1 MTVVR
6 AEIQDRPVRVSV
18 PVRVTFS
25 GSTFL
30 IKEFTA
36 NLSVGG
42 IFLKTDNVVE
52 PGVEGQLTFRGSRW
66 ERPFTIRAVVVR
78 VVPPNEASTQTPG
91 LGLQF
96 LDIDDAS
103 RKSLQRL
110 VDGVQDGSV
119 VEAIRRSIR
128 EGVSRNLLEEI
139 RRRPIDQRL
148 MLALQATGEEIDA
161 LIRDGNAVVIERL
174 MENPRLSVRH
184 VRVISRDPRLPT
196 QTLLTLRRQERW
208 INDEEVRFNFC
219 SHRNAPLPDVLQ
231 KLSQLS
237 VSRLQQMSRNAN
249 LRPQVRT
256 KAREQ
261 LGRHRSRLNPA

>member
-1 MTVVR
+1 MNVVR
-6 AEIQDRPVRVSV
+6 AELQDRPVRVAV

-42 IFLKTDNVVE
+42 IFLQTENMVE
-52 PGVEGQLTFRGSRW
+52 PGVEGHLTFRGSQW

-78 VVPPNEASTQTPG
+78 AVPPNPESRQTPG

-96 LDIDDAS
+96 LEIDDAS

-110 VDGVQDGSV
+110 VDGIQDGSV

-128 EGVSRNLLEEI
+128 EGASRDLLEEI
-139 RRRPIDQRL
+139 RKRPIDQRL
-148 MLALQATGEEIDA
+148 MLALQAAGEEIDA
-161 LIRDGNAVVIERL
+161 LIRDGNAVVIERM

-184 VRVISRDPRLPT
+184 VRTISRDPRLPT
-196 QTLLTLRRQERW
+196 QTLMALRRQGRW

-219 SHRNAPLPDVLQ
+219 SHRSAPMPDVLNM
-231 KLSQLS
+231 LAQLS
-237 VSRLQQMSRNAN
+237 VGRLKQMTKNAN
-249 LRPQVRT
+249 LRPQVQTR
-256 KAREQ
+256 ARELLRRQ
-261 LGRHRSRLNPA
+261 LRSGGA

>member
-1 MTVVR
+1 MNVVR
-6 AEIQDRPVRVSV
+6 AEMQDRPVRVSV

-42 IFLKTDNVVE
+42 VFLITDHVVE
-52 PGVEGQLTFRGSRW
+52 PGVEGQLTFRGSQW
-66 ERPFTIRAVVVR
+66 DRPFTVRAIVVRAV
-78 VVPPNEASTQTPG
+78 PPGPDSRATPG

-96 LDIDDAS
+96 LQLDEIS
-103 RKSLQRL
+103 RQSLQRL
-110 VDGVQDGSV
+110 VDGIQDGSV

-128 EGVSRNLLEEI
+128 EGRSRNLLEEI

-148 MLALQATGEEIDA
+148 MLALQAAGEEIDA

-184 VRVISRDPRLPT
+184 LRVISRDPRMPAKT
-196 QTLLTLRRQERW
+196 MIAVGRQDRW

-219 SHRNAPLPDVLQ
+219 SHRQAPLPEVLR
-231 KLSQLS
+231 KLPELS
-237 VSRLQQMSRNAN
+237 IARLQQMSKNAN
-249 LRPQVRT
+249 LRPQVQA
-256 KAREQ
+256 KARELLRRQ
-261 LGRHRSRLNPA
+261 MRGAAR